1 MLLNVTQNPV
11 AAMPPEERDI
21 LGLIDLMDEEPPL
34 SRDEAFLLLDGCVF
48 EAVWPDDEF
57 PW

>member
-1 MLLNVTQNPV
+1 MLLNVTQHPV

-34 SRDEAFLLLDGCVF
+34 SRDEAFRVLEGRVF
-48 EAVWPDDEF
+48 ETVWPDDDF
-57 PW
+57 PL